1 MPFTLY
7 IYLGDGKDK
16 KHRVP
21 LPNYLFGHVGSI
33 SLYPVL
39 NLYYLLIF
47 MRPGNL
53 IHHSIISHWIQIQ
66 GS

>member
-7 IYLGDGKDK
+7 IYLGDVKDK
-16 KHRVP
+16 KKRVP
-21 LPNYLFGHVGSI
+21 LHNYLFGHMASI
-33 SLYPVL
+33 SLYDVP
-39 NLYYLLIF
+39 NLYYLLIS
-47 MRPGNL
+47 MRSGIL